1 MTTPVSEATQS
12 TASKSVETRLAAKF
26 DAMLDKLSGAQ
37 PLARSVHQTDV
48 FQLAEALMDSEA
60 GLRVLASRAGR
71 FDEAGV
77 FEGGPW
83 ADPGRLQ
90 PPLVAGSLK
99 ATGVFPVV
107 ETLSELRVLAI
118 ARGDS
123 TNESMS
129 QDDAR
134 RFLND
139 IMALNLD
146 LVFPRGT
153 EEERISAGPHHAS
166 NLRLFALIVE
176 EIGLEALRREV
187 IEEVDQICAQRPIMT
202 GGIRR
207 MVEMADRIPTD
218 DEAGYDALDTYAR
231 ALTGPTPMTREPHTL
246 GQYREA
252 LLGGD
257 PTEIET
263 EARAFADSMETTGLV
278 SRQHAVL
285 LRHLR
290 ATRPELLPVA
300 LHLNEVGRAEFE
312 QNREFALRLLK
323 VAIVPST
330 AQSIYGFAKV
340 LARGLLSRTEI
351 QGGLDRLVNLDL
363 MSDVRKTLLRQ
374 RAKRDGVTANTLLVA
389 GALSVLGQPLGIGQG
404 NNPTC
409 QAARG
414 LSLWAQH
421 APGYL
426 LELLVAAARDGTVHM
441 RFGDEVIESDKVT
454 TAAVRPFD
462 TDLDAVSLIL
472 VPHLDRIYE
481 EMMRRVALRTED
493 GHKWVNP
500 GLYGRWVPKGFAS
513 AFSDIS
519 QTAVD
524 SFEDFVRRFFATHHP
539 SYNDGHRLM
548 YPNPVGLC
556 VTNGHGDYL
565 GPHAVS
571 LQRIEVDPEGHVRAY
586 FFNPNN
592 EGRQDW
598 GHGVVPSIRSHGE
611 EEGESSLPFAQF
623 VSRLY
628 AFHYNP
634 YEEGDSYAVPDAVVE
649 EIEEAARNSWGRA
662 FKWQAT

>member
-374 RAKRDGVTANTLLVA
+374 RTKRDGVTANTLLVA

>member
-1 MTTPVSEATQS
+1 MNPTLSAPERAKDATS
-12 TASKSVETRLAAKF
+12 RLASRF
-26 DAMLDKLSGAQ
+26 DAMLDKLAGAQ

-48 FQLAEALMDSEA
+48 FQLAEALMDSES
-60 GLRVLASRAGR
+60 GLRELASRAHR
-71 FDEAGV
+71 FDEVGV

-90 PPLVAGSLK
+90 PPLVRGSLDV
-99 ATGVFPVV
+99 AGVFPVV

-118 ARGDS
+118 ARGES
-123 TNESMS
+123 TSSTMS
-129 QDDAR
+129 AEEAR
-134 RFLND
+134 QFLND
-139 IMALNLD
+139 VMALNLE

-153 EEERISAGPHHAS
+153 EEDRIAAGPHYAS
-166 NLRLFALIVE
+166 NLRLFALIAE
-176 EIGLEALRREV
+176 QIGLEALRREV
-187 IEEVDQICAQRPIMT
+187 VEEVDQICAQRPIMT
-202 GGIRR
+202 SRIRR
-207 MVEMADRIPTD
+207 MIEMADRIPPETGD
-218 DEAGYDALDTYAR
+218 GYDALETYAR
-231 ALTGPTPMTREPHTL
+231 ALAGPTPMTREHL
-246 GQYREA
+246 KLADYRAA
-252 LLGGD
+252 LLEGD
-257 PTEIET
+257 PIAIET
-263 EARAFADSMETTGLV
+263 EARAFADAMETTGLV

-300 LHLNEVGRAEFE
+300 LNLNEIGRAEFE
-312 QNREFALRLLK
+312 QNKEFALRLLK

-330 AQSIYGFAKV
+330 AQSLYGFGKV
-340 LARGLLSRTEI
+340 LERGLLSRTEI

-363 MSDVRKTLLRQ
+363 RSDVRKQLLRQ
-374 RAKRDGVTANTLLVA
+374 RTKRDGVTANTLLVA

-404 NNPTC
+404 HNPTC

-414 LSLWAQH
+414 LSLWAQY

-426 LELLVAAARDGTVHM
+426 LELLVSAARDGTVHI
-441 RFGDEVIESDKVT
+441 RFGDEVIESDKVAT
-454 TAAVRPFD
+454 IATRPFD

-481 EMMRRVALRTED
+481 EMMRRVALRSED

-500 GLYGRWVPKGFAS
+500 ALYGRWVPKGFAS
-513 AFSDIS
+513 AFSDVS
-519 QTAVD
+519 QTAVEG
-524 SFEDFVRRFFATHHP
+524 FEDFVRRFYATHHP

-548 YPNPVGLC
+548 YPNPVGMC

-571 LQRIEVDPEGHVRAY
+571 VQRIAVDPEGHVRVY

-598 GHGVVPSIRSHGE
+598 GRGVAPSIRNHGE
-611 EEGESSLPFAQF
+611 AEGESSLPFGHF

-634 YEEGDSYAVPDAVVE
+634 YEEGDSYAVPDAVVA
-649 EIEEAARNSWGRA
+649 EIEEAAKNSWGRA
-662 FKWQAT
+662 FAWKGGRG